1 MPHPGRYVSSRIW
14 DIHIFPVCTPFR
26 APAGGYARVA
36 LRISQFQ
43 VTVRQMKAVERV
55 EVRHPFLVPP
65 AGGHF
70 HRQRNLYIISGRP
83 FLPLNGIQ
91 YGEIRRMCIIVVSA
105 SQQDAC
111 LLRLLADQFDDECV

>member
-43 VTVRQMKAVERV
+43 VTVRQMEAVERV
-55 EVRHPFLVPP
+55 EVRYPFLVPP

-70 HRQRNLYIISGRP
+70 HRQRNLYIISDRP
-83 FLPLNGIQ
+83 IPAPQ
-91 YGEIRRMCIIVVSA
+91 WDSVR
-105 SQQDAC
+105 
-111 LLRLLADQFDDECV
+111 